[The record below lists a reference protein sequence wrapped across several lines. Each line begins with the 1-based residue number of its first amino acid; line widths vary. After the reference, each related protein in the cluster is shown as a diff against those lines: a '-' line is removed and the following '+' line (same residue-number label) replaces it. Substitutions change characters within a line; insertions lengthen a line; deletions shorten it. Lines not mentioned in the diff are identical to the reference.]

1 MNGKSLVE
9 PYFRDRIAEADGARG
24 EVDRMN
30 ETACAFQPLEGKGDL
45 KADTLLSPSF
55 MGETTLAA
63 SFSEGLLRC

>member
-1 MNGKSLVE
+1 
-9 PYFRDRIAEADGARG
+9 
-24 EVDRMN
+24 MN
-30 ETACAFQPLEGKGDL
+30 ETAGAFQPLEGKGDL